1 MHLLLDTHVALWAV
15 TGSESLSA
23 QGKAAILSADE
34 VFVSVASVWEIA
46 IKHGLGKGGM
56 PVSSSL
62 ALTAFRDAGFTFL
75 GIKSE
80 HVVYVEQLPKIHRDP
95 FDRLLVAQALL
106 EPLTFLTCDATVG
119 LYSNAI
125 VVLQGR

>member
-15 TGSESLSA
+15 TGSESLAA
-23 QGKAAILSADE
+23 QGRAAILNADE

-56 PVSSSL
+56 TVSSSL
-62 ALTAFRDAGFTFL
+62 ALTAFRDAGFTLL
-75 GIKSE
+75 GIKGD
-80 HVVYVEQLPKIHRDP
+80 HVVHVEQLPKIHRDP

-106 EPLTFLTCDATVG
+106 KPLTLLTCNATVG
-119 LYSNAI
+119 LYSNAN

>member
-62 ALTAFRDAGFTFL
+62 ALTAFRDAGFTLL

-80 HVVYVEQLPKIHRDP
+80 HVVHVEQLPKIHRDP